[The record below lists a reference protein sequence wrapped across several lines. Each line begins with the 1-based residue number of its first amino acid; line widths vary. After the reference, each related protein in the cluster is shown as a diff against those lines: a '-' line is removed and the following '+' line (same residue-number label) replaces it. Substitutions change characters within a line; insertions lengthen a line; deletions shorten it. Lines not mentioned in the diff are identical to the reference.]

1 MVLTAPLLKSQEK
14 IISVVPAEFS
24 TKVQPLLD
32 QNWRV
37 KHLAMNNYGVV
48 IVLTPPP
55 DWFRNPIPGG
65 LEERRAKLLA
75 TKPEAQKP

>member
-1 MVLTAPLLKSQEK
+1 MVLTTPLLKGQEK
-14 IISVVPAEFS
+14 IISVVPAEFN

-55 DWFRNPIPGG
+55 DWFRKPVPGG
-65 LEERRAKLLA
+65 LEEKRTKMFE
-75 TKPEAQKP
+75 TKPEKTKP